1 MCFLPVVNSSL
12 HAMFRKICTNGND
25 SLFHSVSSPTTSLCT
40 HPLLGLC
47 KYSARVDECQWV
59 PLFLHR
65 VQFHCFASYALP
77 CQMPF
82 CQTAPLL
89 PSVTWQQNGTECWLE
104 GSTSAAIP
112 PTSTSVVMGQHNK
125 IGGITFRAAL
135 VLCYQRS

>member
-1 MCFLPVVNSSL
+1 MPCSEKFAPMEMTHCFTV
-12 HAMFRKICTNGND
+12 
-25 SLFHSVSSPTTSLCT
+25 FH
-40 HPLLGLC
+40 HPPPHCAHIRCLVCINVQQGLMN
-47 KYSARVDECQWV
+47 ECQWV
-59 PLFLHR
+59 QFFLHR
-65 VQFHCFASYALP
+65 GVHLHPFASYALP
-77 CQMPF
+77 CQIPF